1 MKVLIYVNKAKDV
14 DGIWT
19 KNFTTILEKEGIL
32 YDFFENGNLSF
43 DYDCAFVLGGD
54 GTILGLVDY
63 LSEHDIPVVGINA
76 GKLGFLTEFEREE
89 TENAV
94 KLFKSGKLIT
104 DYRDTIA
111 MELNGK
117 LYRALNDVV
126 VQRVYDHEEE
136 SIVINMSVSVDG
148 KIIDKIS
155 GDGIIVSTP
164 TGSTAY
170 SLSAGGSIL
179 APGINAFCITPI
191 CAHSLNLRP
200 VVYSADLVSEIKCIT
215 GNKAGVYV
223 DGKFAGYLS
232 PGQKILIK
240 KDKKSVAFLRNEDFD
255 FFVRLNK
262 KFKFEKV
269 M

>member
-1 MKVLIYVNKAKDV
+1 MKVLIYVNKAKDF
-14 DGIWT
+14 DGSWT
-19 KNFTTILEKEGIL
+19 KNFISILDGEKIS
-32 YDFFENGNLSF
+32 YDFFNDGNILT
-43 DYDCAFVLGGD
+43 DYDCVFVLGGD

-63 LSEHDIPVVGINA
+63 CAEHDIPVIGFNA

-89 TENAV
+89 MATAV
-94 KLFKSGKLIT
+94 KLFKDKKLVN
-104 DYRDTIA
+104 DYR
-111 MELNGK
+111 ELMSLEFNGK
-117 LYRALNDVV
+117 KYRALNDVV

-136 SIVINMSVSVDG
+136 SIVINLSVSVDG
-148 KIIDKIS
+148 KMIDKIS
-155 GDGIIVSTP
+155 GDGIIISTP

-200 VVYSADLVSEIKCIT
+200 VVYSADLVSELKCIT

-223 DGKFAGYLS
+223 DGKFVDYLL
-232 PGQKILIK
+232 PGQKINLK
-240 KDKKSVAFLRNEDFD
+240 KDDKKISFLRNADFD

-262 KFKFEKV
+262 KFRFEKV